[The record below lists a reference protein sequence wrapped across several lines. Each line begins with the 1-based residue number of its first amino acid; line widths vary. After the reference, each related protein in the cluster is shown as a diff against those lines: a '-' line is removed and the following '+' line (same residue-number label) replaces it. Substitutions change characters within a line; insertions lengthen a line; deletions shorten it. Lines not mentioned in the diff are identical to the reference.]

1 MHHKTDSNPMRE
13 EAFFKDLGTRVAA
26 LRQQRGLT
34 QTDLAAKL
42 GLGQQA
48 LATYENATRRLP
60 SSLLLPLSEIFEVP
74 LEELLGKPS
83 NTGTKNKPGPMP
95 KLQRQFQA
103 ICHLPKAEQNLVSQI
118 LERFLT
124 PESRKAS

>member
-1 MHHKTDSNPMRE
+1 MRE
-13 EAFFKDLGTRVAA
+13 EPFFKDLGTRIAA
-26 LRQQRGLT
+26 LRQQHGLT

-60 SSLLLPLSEIFEVP
+60 SSLLIPLAEIFEVS

-83 NTGTKNKPGPMP
+83 NTKNKPGPMP

-124 PESRKAS
+124 PENRKAS